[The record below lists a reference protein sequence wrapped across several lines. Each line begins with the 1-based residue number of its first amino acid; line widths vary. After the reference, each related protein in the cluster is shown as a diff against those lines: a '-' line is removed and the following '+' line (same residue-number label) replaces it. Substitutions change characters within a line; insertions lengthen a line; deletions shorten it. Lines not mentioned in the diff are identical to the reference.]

1 MAMRRSAGMPITM
14 KLVIAVVSVLFA
26 ALAAGT
32 IFLTGYVRKE
42 MTSAYME
49 SVKTLAIS
57 LQQGVTDS
65 LERGQM
71 KNFQKLLLNQKK
83 IAGVI
88 DVSLYDRQL
97 LVNLSSSGDAM
108 KGKSLAQELQA
119 EVNGSADPVWK
130 VGASDVR
137 IYIPQIVTPDCMRCH
152 PTWKEK
158 EHGGV
163 IALTFDLT
171 PLHASLSKQKM
182 MLSIG
187 SAVLLL
193 LISGIIF
200 MLARSVTNPVVQ
212 MTQAME
218 RLANGD
224 INVTIPAQERSD
236 EIGKMADAVRGFK
249 ENAIE
254 RQRLEVE
261 HEENIRRAEQE
272 KIKLMN
278 KMADDFEST
287 VGSLISGVSAAVA
300 EMEETAKVMSGTAEQ
315 ARKKSN
321 DAAVSAQETSAN
333 VLSVAS
339 STEELSGSIGEIH
352 HQVDQSAGISRK
364 AVEKAERSNQL
375 VGSLAESSHKIG
387 EVVKLIKDVAG
398 QTNLLALNATIE
410 AARAG
415 EAGKGFTVVANEVKE
430 LAKQTT
436 IATMEISDQ
445 ISGIRNATNDAVAAI
460 QDICTT
466 IAELSGI
473 AAAISGSVEDQGNVT
488 QRIAQSTQQAAMA
501 TQDVSKNI
509 SVVAGAT
516 EETGDAAFRVL
527 GAASELSKKVGML
540 HREVE
545 SFLHQIRVS

>member
-1 MAMRRSAGMPITM
+1 MPITM

-97 LVNLSSSGDAM
+97 VVNLSSSGDAM

-236 EIGKMADAVRGFK
+236 EIGKMADAVRVFK

-278 KMADDFEST
+278 RMADDFEST
-287 VGSLISGVSAAVA
+287 IGSLISGVSAAVA

-545 SFLHQIRVS
+545 SFLQQIRVS